1 MSRNNPK
8 SIGREISAEPNDYMS
23 YEAQGNL
30 IQNFLTSR

>member
-8 SIGREISAEPNDYMS
+8 PIGREISAEPNDSMS
-23 YEAQGNL
+23 YEAQGSL